1 MDLAELGI
9 IFKTEG
15 ADAAIAKMEAFE
27 EASDKVEKAEKRR
40 LQAAVNFARTDEKRN
55 TALQNQAEY
64 MNSLAEATAKNSEQQ
79 DRLEERL
86 GRAIASFGQAKSA
99 VFEYDAILIGAN
111 ERLSGAISKLRE
123 LEAAREKEI
132 ADTKAAAQALRE
144 EEGLLLD
151 IARDIE
157 HMNKVR
163 AKASADAEI
172 ARQKELKDRQEYY
185 DTIIRKAKEAEQ
197 AERDARHNA
206 IIAAQ
211 DATKKAVALYTQEEE
226 ERKAAA
232 ARTAK
237 AEKQARDN
245 SIREAEQKTLSEIA
259 WARKSRDEQLRI
271 KEEIANFKSKG
282 ISNDTIKNMFGQGA
296 LDGHVKEVSSL
307 AEKWNHVTLNTS
319 RARSEMIVLAHEA
332 VQGRFSRI
340 PASMM
345 VFAEYTDLSAVAMS
359 GLGIAIM
366 GTIAAMAGVS
376 IAVVKGILEQRE
388 LQNALIMT
396 GNYAGVTEGSLNL
409 LAHTAT
415 AMGGSIGTAKE
426 VILQLA
432 ASGKFTGEQIDA
444 IVPAIVHMEDA
455 TGGGKEAVAKLVAEF
470 KSLAVEA
477 NAHSRYSD
485 EVSKAV
491 LKLDNE
497 YHFLTASVFAQIRA
511 LEAEGQTKEASK
523 LATNE
528 FAKITEDR
536 AKEIYQNLG
545 NIERGWRHIKE
556 AIGEAWTAMKD
567 WGRTE
572 TLQSKLEAAA
582 KKIEDLADPT
592 IKIGYQ
598 TINLGTEHR
607 RNLQAEALKEYNA
620 VVAEYMEN
628 QKKVAKQTEESRI
641 QNEANHAVSEVTLR
655 DQQMKAD
662 KLGLLAKAQAEYDA
676 QLERM
681 RAGRELDRAAGKD
694 TSALDALL
702 TDEAIAKHRAGL
714 EKAHQEKT
722 RTLREFSTIELNE
735 QIREYNAQFA
745 QAEKHTNKMV
755 AISQQGY
762 EAINATEA
770 DRFAVVRSNAK
781 AEGEVGFALA
791 TEYVEHVNTM
801 RQASDKALQDQ
812 LGYYAKL
819 KDERQKTTDDIIAA
833 EEAQATRTEQGRE
846 RKKAAIDK
854 ALADQKI
861 FNDRIKDLE
870 DAAKERAENNAAKI
884 ESDTYKTLNADMN
897 AVIMSLEKKVRKEQE
912 HLKTLTMSKE
922 QAALLAAQEDEALS
936 TKLEGSIAAL
946 EAAKAQAEGDSEL
959 VRIYQQQIDKIAK
972 IIELRNKSKKLNEDI
987 SVAQREFDRIKA
999 VEEAWKR
1006 GWEAT
1011 NKLGMDVFTTWVEG
1025 GQDMAKKIGDALKK
1039 ALAEAIYTYTLKPIV
1054 LDLYVSV
1061 MGGGGKAG
1069 QKVRDGMGLE
1079 TGDGSI
1085 LSQIGNGKTAYDLWS
1100 GGFASIGRSVS
1111 GIGNLFGSTSMS
1123 AFGSGMGLSMEAA
1136 TAAADSYI
1144 AAAAEITATNAELA
1158 ATYTATAEAITAGST
1173 AATSATSVLAA
1184 IPVWGWVAMAALAS
1198 VAGGPKIDKV
1208 GDGMVANLV
1217 AGGKSN
1223 AAIRTDYVED
1233 HHGVFGIGSFTTHN
1247 SSWADAPDALNQGLN
1262 ASVAA
1267 IVATTKA
1274 YAEAIGLS
1282 ADAVDGFTKQINID
1296 LTNLDAAAQEKAITD
1311 ALVGYANDMV
1321 QAAYGDTLN
1330 ALAKE
1335 GEAATDTLKRV
1346 ATEFIGVNAAF
1357 DSLGQAAFALSSAG
1371 VSAASNLIAAMGG
1384 IEAAQQQLAAYQQN
1398 YFTSIE
1404 QRRMT
1409 AEGISTTLADAGLNY
1424 SADQILAG
1432 TRMDGR
1438 LAIEAAQR
1446 AMTADPS
1453 NAQAQKQYVALMKVS
1468 SAYASLNP
1476 TIDEHNKALADQQK
1490 AAQQAAQAIGGGG
1503 GGGGGGGSGGLVNAL
1518 QSLVDAIYDEVNR
1531 IRGLIAGESVIGFEE
1546 SKYNF
1551 SVATELARGGNQEAL
1566 KALPKLSQ
1574 DMLRIAEANATS
1586 LIELNYLRSMT
1597 AASLMTTAAMNGG
1610 SGVLP
1615 SFDVGTDYVPYN
1627 MTAKIHM
1634 GEKIVPAAFNKTE
1647 SSNNS
1652 DLIMVI
1658 EGLDSRLVDVTISLQ
1673 SVQKNIQTIK
1683 DITEKS
1689 DTIGPAPARAVA

>member
-40 LQAAVNFARTDEKRN
+40 LQAAVNFARTDDKRN
-55 TALQNQAEY
+55 AALQTQAEY
-64 MNSLAEATAKNSEQQ
+64 MNTLADATAKNAEQQ

-123 LEAAREKEI
+123 LETAREKEI

-163 AKASADAEI
+163 AKAAADAEV

-197 AERDARHNA
+197 AERDARHKA

-211 DATKKAVALYTQEEE
+211 DATKKAEALYREEE
-226 ERKAAA
+226 AERKATAERAA
-232 ARTAK
+232 K
-237 AEKQARDN
+237 VEKQIRDN
-245 SIREAEQKTLSEIA
+245 AVREAEQKAMSEIS
-259 WARKSRDEQLRI
+259 WAKKSRDEQLRI
-271 KEEIANFKSKG
+271 KEEIAAFRSKG
-282 ISNDTIKNMFGQGA
+282 ISEATIGQTFGEGA
-296 LDGHVKEVSSL
+296 LSGTVKEVGSL
-307 AEKWNHVTLNTS
+307 ADKWNHVTFNTS

-376 IAVVKGILEQRE
+376 IAVVKGILEQRD
-388 LQNALIMT
+388 LQNALILT
-396 GNYAGVTEGSLNL
+396 GNYAGTTEGALNQM
-409 LAHTAT
+409 AHGITNVH
-415 AMGGSIGTAKE
+415 GSISVAKG
-426 VILQLA
+426 VILDLA
-432 ASGKFTGEQIDA
+432 SSGKYTAEQMQVVANA
-444 IVPAIVHMEDA
+444 IVQMEHA
-455 TGGGKEAVAKLVAEF
+455 TGDGEESVKKLVGEF
-470 KSLAVEA
+470 KSLQAEA

-485 EVSKAV
+485 EISKAV
-491 LKLDNE
+491 LKLDSQ
-497 YHFLTASVFAQIRA
+497 YHFLTTSVFAQIRA
-511 LEAEGQTKEASK
+511 LEEEGKFKEASK
-523 LATNE
+523 LATNAYADAVE
-528 FAKITEDR
+528 QR
-536 AKEIYQNLG
+536 SKEIEKNLG
-545 NIERGWRHIKE
+545 SIERGWRNIKW
-556 AIGEAWTAMKD
+556 AIGEAWDAVKG

-572 TLQSKLEAAA
+572 SIQEKLQQLGKDYAM
-582 KKIEDLADPT
+582 ADMLSFGPF
-592 IKIGYQ
+592 KADAEIGKANIQ
-598 TINLGTEHR
+598 R
-607 RNLQAEALKEYNA
+607 EYNELLKQA
-620 VVAEYMEN
+620 QDI
-628 QKKVAKQTEESRI
+628 QKKAVEEGENARKQS
-641 QNEANHAVSEVTLR
+641 EANLALNHMSLQLVQL
-655 DQQMKAD
+655 KAD
-662 KLGLLAKAQAEYDA
+662 KEGELAIKTREAQTNLEKIKTSPTATPELIAQAE
-676 QLERM
+676 
-681 RAGRELDRAAGKD
+681 KD
-694 TSALDALL
+694 TDDL
-702 TDEAIAKHRAGL
+702 IAAYKKHYA
-714 EKAHQEKT
+714 EKSK
-722 RTLREFSTIELNE
+722 TLREFSTIELNE
-735 QIREYNAQFA
+735 QVREWNAQFA
-745 QAEKHTNKMV
+745 QAEKHANKMV

-762 EAINATEA
+762 EALRKTEA

-819 KDERQKTTDDIIAA
+819 KDERQKTTNDIIAA

-897 AVIMSLEKKVRKEQE
+897 AVIMSLEKKVQKEQE

-922 QAALLAAQEDEALS
+922 QAALLAAQEDEALA
-936 TKLEGSIAAL
+936 TKLEGSIEAL

-959 VRIYQQQIDKIAK
+959 VRIYQQQIDKITK

-1144 AAAAEITATNAELA
+1144 AAAAEVAATNAELA

-1184 IPVWGWVAMAALAS
+1184 VPVWGWVAMAALAS

-1208 GDGMVANLV
+1208 GDGLVANLV

-1247 SSWADAPDALNQGLN
+1247 SEWKDAPDAMNQGLN

-1274 YAEAIGLS
+1274 YAKALGLT
-1282 ADAVDGFTKQINID
+1282 AEAVDGFTKQINID

-1311 ALVGYANDMV
+1311 ALIGYANDMV
-1321 QAAYGDTLN
+1321 QAAYGDTI
-1330 ALAKE
+1330 AAMATE
-1335 GEAATDTLKRV
+1335 GETATETLKRV
-1346 ATEFIGVNAAF
+1346 AEQFVGVNSVFEA
-1357 DSLGQAAFALSSAG
+1357 LGQASLSLGSAG
-1371 VSAASNLIAAMGG
+1371 ITAANDIISALGG
-1384 IEAAQQQLAAYQQN
+1384 IQAAQQTLAQYQQN
-1398 YFTSIE
+1398 YYSSAE
-1404 QRRMT
+1404 QRQMT
-1409 AEGISTTLADAGLNY
+1409 AQGIVDTLGAAGLNFTT
-1424 SADQILAG
+1424 DQILAG
-1432 TRMDGR
+1432 TRQDGR
-1438 LAIEAAQR
+1438 NAIDAAQR
-1446 AMTADPS
+1446 AMAADPG
-1453 NAQAQKQYVALMKVS
+1453 NEQAKAQYVALMKVS
-1468 SAYASLNP
+1468 QAYATLNP
-1476 TIDEHNKALADQQK
+1476 SIDDANKALADQKK
-1490 AAQQAAQAIGGGG
+1490 ATQAATQAIGGGG

-1518 QSLVDAIYDEVNR
+1518 QSLVDAIIKEVQR
-1531 IRGLIAGESVIGFEE
+1531 IRGVIDETSGLDGFASAQGKFAIATAQARAGDQD
-1546 SKYNF
+1546 
-1551 SVATELARGGNQEAL
+1551 ALAM
-1566 KALPKLSQ
+1566 LPQLSQ
-1574 DMLRIAEANATS
+1574 NLLTMAENNAKTLVELQMLR
-1586 LIELNYLRSMT
+1586 MQT
-1597 AASLMTTAAMNGG
+1597 AQSLMDTATLTAFKNG
-1610 SGVLP
+1610 LRIP
-1615 SFDVGTDYVPYN
+1615 SFDVGTNRVPQD
-1627 MTAKIHM
+1627 MLAFVHKD
-1634 GEKIVPAAFNKTE
+1634 EAIVPAVYNPAMGFSGGDSIDVGSIVNELRLTRQENKAMRA
-1647 SSNNS
+1647 
-1652 DLIMVI
+1652 DIARV
-1658 EGLDSRLVDVTISLQ
+1658 
-1673 SVQKNIQTIK
+1673 K
-1683 DITEKS
+1683 DILSRVTP
-1689 DTIGPAPARAVA
+1689 TGNYIATGAPV